1 MDSYQLEC
9 KLYVFMIIVYSC
21 LQLEM
26 SPTSSNKGWAW
37 FVLVGSVGEHIVM
50 GYCAY
55 ASGMIH
61 IALLENFNADLLTTT
76 WISALF
82 LALMTGSGPIAS
94 TIINRFSCR
103 VAMILGSLML
113 STGLVLTGFVEDIKW
128 TYLTFGI
135 LSGIGLGLCYN
146 TGLIVIAFNFEQ
158 KRNMACGIAISGG
171 GIGPFILTP
180 VFQFIYEKY
189 NYSGFFLLLGGLAL
203 QNCVFGATFRPSK
216 TELAMKTA
224 NSNRKERLCDSVSS
238 YMEIVRSGSML
249 CLCLGF
255 FLANIST
262 YLLYIHYPEFCLHTK
277 SSKMEVSIFLSIAG
291 MSGCFTR
298 VLFGM
303 ANNSHNIDELIMLF
317 GVFSLLGLGTI
328 IFPLFSSYTTAKVM
342 FASLLGGYSGCCWAV
357 VNTIVINIL
366 GHEKLAH
373 GVGYLMVYVGV
384 GTFIGPPL
392 AGFIINYGGTYGDS
406 FTVAGILLIMGAFS
420 CLCSTMCRR
429 AVDTKANIG
438 DLELTVTAE
447 ENRQTIL
454 VNNRTEASMERWQF

>member
-1 MDSYQLEC
+1 
-9 KLYVFMIIVYSC
+9 
-21 LQLEM
+21 
-26 SPTSSNKGWAW
+26 
-37 FVLVGSVGEHIVM
+37 M

-82 LALMTGSGPIAS
+82 LAFMSGSGPIAS
-94 TIINRFSCR
+94 AIINRFSCR

-135 LSGIGLGLCYN
+135 LSGIGLGLCCN

-158 KRNMACGIAISGG
+158 KRNMACGIAVSGG

-180 VFQFIYEKY
+180 VFQLIYEKY
-189 NYSGFFLLLGGLAL
+189 SYPGFFLLLGGLAL

-224 NSNRKERLCDSVSS
+224 NANRKERLCDSVSS
-238 YMEIVRSGSML
+238 YMEIVRSKSMFPV
-249 CLCLGF
+249 CLGF
-255 FLANIST
+255 FLANISIS
-262 YLLYIHYPEFCLHTK
+262 LLYIHYPEYCLQTK

-291 MSGCFTR
+291 ISGCFTR
-298 VLFGM
+298 ILFGM
-303 ANNSHNIDELIMLF
+303 ANNSHNINELIMLF
-317 GVFSLLGLGTI
+317 GVFSLLGLGTM

-342 FASLLGGYSGCCWAV
+342 FACLLGGYSGCCWTV
-357 VNTIVINIL
+357 VNTIVIKIL

-406 FTVAGILLIMGAFS
+406 FTVAGTLLIMGALS
-420 CLCSTMCRR
+420 CLCSTMCQR
-429 AVDTKANIG
+429 AVDTKADID
-438 DLELTVTAE
+438 DLEITVTADE
-447 ENRQTIL
+447 HK
-454 VNNRTEASMERWQF
+454 